1 MYTVERKVSI
11 TQKFDEL
18 IDDLIKY
25 RDVDTIVEDL
35 KILKKKWEKTL

>member
-1 MYTVERKVSI
+1 MERKVSI